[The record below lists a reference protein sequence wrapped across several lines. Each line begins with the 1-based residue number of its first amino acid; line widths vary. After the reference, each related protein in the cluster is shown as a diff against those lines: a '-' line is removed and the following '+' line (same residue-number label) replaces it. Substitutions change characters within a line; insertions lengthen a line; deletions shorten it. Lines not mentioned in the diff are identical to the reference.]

1 MSIVWPC
8 PIPVEAYAAAGRDE
22 EVPVQACP
30 GCGRRLGGWSGY
42 WRFVRHGGGCLKL
55 FVRRGRC
62 GHCRVSHALLPA
74 FCARNRLDVVET
86 IGAALDSVAAGS
98 GVAPV
103 AAAAGVPY
111 TTVRG
116 WVRRFAAN
124 ARRWVAAF
132 AGLAVELGGSALVA
146 AGGPSPGRGGG
157 DRRGVGA
164 GLWDAGVAG
173 GRAVALR
180 LGGVRRGVGG
190 GQHELPVDGDRQTA
204 FHAPGA
210 PNGGVSRRT
219 PWTTRRDRRWRC
231 TVGR

>member
-1 MSIVWPC
+1 M
-8 PIPVEAYAAAGRDE
+8 
-22 EVPVQACP
+22 QACP

-55 FVRRGRC
+55 FVARGRC
-62 GHCRVSHALLPA
+62 GHCGVSHALLPA
-74 FCARNRLDVVET
+74 FCARNRLDVIET
-86 IGAALDSVAAGS
+86 IGAALDAVAAGS

-146 AGGPSPGRGGG
+146 AGDP
-157 DRRGVGA
+157 RRV
-164 GLWDAGVAG
+164 
-173 GRAVALR
+173 AVAAIAAAWERACGLPGWLAVGR
-180 LGGVRRGVGG
+180 WRFASAVCGGVLVAANTNSPWMVIGRRRFMPPVPRTGV
-190 GQHELPVDGDRQTA
+190 
-204 FHAPGA
+204 
-210 PNGGVSRRT
+210 
-219 PWTTRRDRRWRC
+219 
-231 TVGR
+231 

>member
-1 MSIVWPC
+1 M
-8 PIPVEAYAAAGRDE
+8 
-22 EVPVQACP
+22 QACP

-55 FVRRGRC
+55 FVARGRC
-62 GHCRVSHALLPA
+62 GHCGVSHALLPA
-74 FCARNRLDVVET
+74 FCARNRLDVIET
-86 IGAALDSVAAGS
+86 IGAALDAVAAGS

-146 AGGPSPGRGGG
+146 AGDP
-157 DRRGVGA
+157 RRV
-164 GLWDAGVAG
+164 
-173 GRAVALR
+173 AVAAIAAAWERACGLPGW
-180 LGGVRRGVGG
+180 LAVG
-190 GQHELPVDGDRQTA
+190 
-204 FHAPGA
+204 
-210 PNGGVSRRT
+210 
-219 PWTTRRDRRWRC
+219 RWRFASAVC
-231 TVGR
+231 GGALVAANTNSPWMVIGRRRFMPPVPRTGV